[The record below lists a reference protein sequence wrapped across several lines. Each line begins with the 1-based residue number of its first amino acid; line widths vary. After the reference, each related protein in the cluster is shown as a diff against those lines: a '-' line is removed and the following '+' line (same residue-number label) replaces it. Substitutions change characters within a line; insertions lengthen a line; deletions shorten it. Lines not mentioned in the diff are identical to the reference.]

1 MPSTAV
7 SAVTFL
13 ARRYLRAKR
22 SFVSIITI
30 ISVLGVAMGVLM
42 MIVVNSVMKGFER
55 EFRQALIGYQPHMLI
70 KPADGKT
77 ASASETAAI
86 LQKIRTRPET
96 AHTST
101 YAGGYVYLEKNGQ
114 QSVAELF
121 GLPAESA
128 GYYMQKIKKH
138 LLDGTTDLA
147 DGGIIAPDEC
157 AARLDARSGDTI
169 SIYPSSSV
177 TQAVR
182 SFRTATDIEDEEKR
196 KAAYKQIKLHPRE
209 IRLLGYTRTESAGF
223 YAYTTLPTA
232 QNIFGMQQSVSGILV
247 EVHDPNAIKATH
259 SALQAAGIIPPGWK
273 ATLWTDVG
281 DARLAAMSNER
292 FMMFFIIGI
301 IGLVAAFSVMNTTIT
316 VTTQKRREIGV
327 LTALGARQGQIIRI
341 FVSQAAFVGIVG
353 TAVGLLLSA
362 AVLHYLNELRGLIA
376 YVSGGGSVDTEAL
389 FLSTIPA
396 QIDPLFITWT
406 ALGSILLC
414 LLAAWPPA
422 WLASRV
428 DPAVALRD

>member
-1 MPSTAV
+1 
-7 SAVTFL
+7 
-13 ARRYLRAKR
+13 
-22 SFVSIITI
+22 
-30 ISVLGVAMGVLM
+30 
-42 MIVVNSVMKGFER
+42 
-55 EFRQALIGYQPHMLI
+55 
-70 KPADGKT
+70 
-77 ASASETAAI
+77 
-86 LQKIRTRPET
+86 
-96 AHTST
+96 
-101 YAGGYVYLEKNGQ
+101 
-114 QSVAELF
+114 
-121 GLPAESA
+121 
-128 GYYMQKIKKH
+128 
-138 LLDGTTDLA
+138 
-147 DGGIIAPDEC
+147 
-157 AARLDARSGDTI
+157 
-169 SIYPSSSV
+169 
-177 TQAVR
+177 
-182 SFRTATDIEDEEKR
+182 
-196 KAAYKQIKLHPRE
+196 
-209 IRLLGYTRTESAGF
+209 
-223 YAYTTLPTA
+223 
-232 QNIFGMQQSVSGILV
+232 
-247 EVHDPNAIKATH
+247 
-259 SALQAAGIIPPGWK
+259 
-273 ATLWTDVG
+273 
-281 DARLAAMSNER
+281 MSNER

-362 AVLHYLNELRGLIA
+362 AVLHYRNELRGLIA